1 MNKLNLQLLNKYLDT
16 FENAVNTPNATAL
29 LKLAEYL
36 RKINLR

>member
-1 MNKLNLQLLNKYLDT
+1 MNESNLQLLKKYLDT
-16 FENAVNTPNATAL
+16 FENAVKTPYATPL

>member
-1 MNKLNLQLLNKYLDT
+1 MNESNLQLLKKYLDT
-16 FENAVNTPNATAL
+16 FENAVNTPNATPL